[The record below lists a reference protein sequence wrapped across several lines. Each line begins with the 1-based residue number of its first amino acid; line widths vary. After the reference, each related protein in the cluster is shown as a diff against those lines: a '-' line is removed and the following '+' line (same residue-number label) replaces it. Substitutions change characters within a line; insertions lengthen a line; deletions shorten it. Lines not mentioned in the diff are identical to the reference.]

1 MLSFLFPPICPL
13 CAKEL
18 LDKGEHICKICSKK
32 QIFIKEPTCYSC
44 GKSMKNQEKEYC
56 SDCRQHPKNFE
67 RGMGLCIYQKPVTD
81 SLAAIKYKNERKFAQ
96 YYLEEN
102 RKRKYR
108 ELLRLKADAVI
119 PVPIHKKKRRKR
131 GFNQAEIFAKG
142 IAEMIAKAI
151 DGKAVAGNASS
162 GSAPAPAKPSKPAS
176 AAGEIAELQ
185 AECNRQVFSA

>member
-1 MLSFLFPPICPL
+1 
-13 CAKEL
+13 
-18 LDKGEHICKICSKK
+18 
-32 QIFIKEPTCYSC
+32 
-44 GKSMKNQEKEYC
+44 MKNQEKEYC

-96 YYLEEN
+96 YYLEEI

-131 GFNQAEIFAKG
+131 GFNQAEIFCKG
-142 IAEMIAKAI
+142 DCRDVGSTDVYK
-151 DGKAVAGNASS
+151 DCGKN
-162 GSAPAPAKPSKPAS
+162 P
-176 AAGEIAELQ
+176 
-185 AECNRQVFSA
+185 